1 MAWSV
6 TDEKR
11 DIVTKKVRK
20 IFRFSI
26 KFIIFADEKCDIVT
40 KKVCKHGHKERK
52 ISKTDYRKE
61 ERRND

>member
-40 KKVCKHGHKERK
+40 KKVCKHGHKER
-52 ISKTDYRKE
+52 
-61 ERRND
+61 